1 MRITD
6 VEAVS
11 YVGEEGAPPVGDGL
25 GQVRP
30 SHRYPEDRETRLST
44 DDRPPRYTATYLRL
58 RTDAGLEG
66 LYGPVDDDVAHLI
79 RTELRGLLI
88 GRDPLAGERHWDRL
102 QRSER
107 HARHGRY
114 MKAISAL
121 DHLLWDLRGRH
132 FGVPVFR
139 LLGGPT
145 RDRVPAY
152 ATMLGVGHA
161 PDQLA
166 AAAAELRAAG
176 FTAQKHFFADG
187 PAQGRAGFERNVDLA
202 FEARRAAPDLDLMFD
217 AYCGWDRDYARRW
230 LREVEDEVEP
240 SWLEEPLMPEQTAAY
255 RELRAVAGIRIAA
268 GEHLFGRWEA
278 HRWLAEECVDVL
290 QLDPEWC
297 GGLSEL
303 IRIGTVAS
311 LYDAP
316 LIPHGHGVHA
326 SLHAAAAMPAEVVP
340 MIEYITTLQP
350 RRLHFDRNA
359 PVIRDGG
366 FDLPELPGFGIEI
379 DDSRVV
385 SSRLWD

>member
-1 MRITD
+1 MRIVD
-6 VEAVS
+6 IEVIS
-11 YVGEEGAPPVGDGL
+11 YVGAEGAPPIGDGL
-25 GQVRP
+25 AQVNP
-30 SHRYPEDRETRLST
+30 IDHYPEDR
-44 DDRPPRYTATYLRL
+44 DRRRGAVLGRSARFTATYLRL
-58 RTDAGLEG
+58 RTDGDLEA
-66 LYGPVDDDVAHLI
+66 LYGPVDDDVALMV
-79 RTELRGLLI
+79 RTVLRPLLV

-107 HARHGRY
+107 HARHGQY
-114 MKAISAL
+114 MKAISAV
-121 DHLLWDLRGRH
+121 DNLLWDARGRH
-132 FGVPVFR
+132 FGVPVHR

-152 ATMLGVGHA
+152 ATMLGVGHDPA
-161 PDQLA
+161 QLA
-166 AAAAELRAAG
+166 SAVDAVRAAG

-187 PAQGRAGFERNVDLA
+187 PGDGAAGFERNVDLA
-202 FEARRAAPDLDLMFD
+202 FQARTAAPDLDLMFD

-230 LREVEDEVEP
+230 LREAEEVDP

-255 RELRAVAGIRIAA
+255 RELRAGSDVRIAA

-278 HRWLAEECVDVL
+278 QRWLEEGLVDVL

-297 GGLSEL
+297 GGVSEL
-303 IRIGTVAS
+303 VKIGTVAS
-311 LYDAP
+311 LHGAP

-326 SLHAAAAMPAEVVP
+326 SLHAAAALPAEVVP

-359 PVIRDGG
+359 PVVRDGG

-379 DDSRVV
+379 AVERVESTRV
-385 SSRLWD
+385 WD